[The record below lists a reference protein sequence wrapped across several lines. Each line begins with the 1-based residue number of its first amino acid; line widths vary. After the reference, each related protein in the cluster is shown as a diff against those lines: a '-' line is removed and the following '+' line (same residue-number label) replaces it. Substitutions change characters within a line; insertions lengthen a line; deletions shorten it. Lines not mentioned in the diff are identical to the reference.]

1 MEIVHVRKGGSMSFF
16 FIGCFKIKNK
26 FIKIVMVFVSYFPGK
41 MSQKKDSRLVKT
53 SASIFRSINMIRNQS
68 SSDRLYTTTID
79 RLHVRKK

>member
-1 MEIVHVRKGGSMSFF
+1 
-16 FIGCFKIKNK
+16 
-26 FIKIVMVFVSYFPGK
+26 MVFLNYFPGK